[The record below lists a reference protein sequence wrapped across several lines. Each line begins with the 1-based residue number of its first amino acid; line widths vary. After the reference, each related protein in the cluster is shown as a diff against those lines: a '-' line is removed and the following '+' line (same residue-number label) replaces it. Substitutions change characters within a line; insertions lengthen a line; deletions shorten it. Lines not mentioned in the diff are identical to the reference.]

1 MKKIFAAI
9 LFWWNYVVL
18 KKERSELTTVYGK
31 AVNKKGNI
39 YYYCDTF
46 QTDYVGT
53 KVVKHVRTN
62 RTFVKQSE
70 YLAHMY
76 NS

>member
-9 LFWWNYVVL
+9 IFWWKYVVL
-18 KKERSELTTVYGK
+18 KKEHSETTKVYGK
-31 AVNKKGNI
+31 AVNKKNNI

-46 QTDYVGT
+46 KTDYVGT
-53 KVVKHVRTN
+53 KVIKSVRDS

-76 NS
+76 DK

>member
-9 LFWWNYVVL
+9 VFWWNYKVL
-18 KKERSELTTVYGK
+18 KKERSETINVYGK
-31 AVNKKGNI
+31 AYNKINKL

-46 QTDYVGT
+46 QIDYVGT
-53 KVVKHVRTN
+53 KEVKRIRTN

-70 YLAHMY
+70 YVAHMY
-76 NS
+76 EA